1 MGALALLAAVER
13 CRADAVWI
21 GRPGGQNLTRLAA
34 QRVRLQPCVGVGC
47 SEHNLLLMSSKI
59 QGSHIFAMS
68 CMHARSDLLVSVRV
82 MHTPEREGSAMY
94 QAVH

>member
-21 GRPGGQNLTRLAA
+21 RRPGGQNLTRLAA

-47 SEHNLLLMSSKI
+47 SEHNLLLMCSKI
-59 QGSHIFAMS
+59 QGIHIFAMA
-68 CMHARSDLLVSVRV
+68 C
-82 MHTPEREGSAMY
+82 MHTPTFCTCIIHCIQLRGK
-94 QAVH
+94 AVHCIRIAH